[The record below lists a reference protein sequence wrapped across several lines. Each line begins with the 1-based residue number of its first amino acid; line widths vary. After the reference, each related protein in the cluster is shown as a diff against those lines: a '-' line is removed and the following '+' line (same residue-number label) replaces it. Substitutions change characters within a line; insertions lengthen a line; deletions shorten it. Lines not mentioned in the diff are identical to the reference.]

1 MTATNGSLAP
11 GLLPRLGLRAG
22 RSSAA
27 AAAAP
32 SIVPQ
37 GCTEAVG
44 RVAAAF
50 KLLVLALALAGGLA
64 SAGGG
69 AVAGLW
75 WALQNAG
82 GR

>member
-22 RSSAA
+22 RSS